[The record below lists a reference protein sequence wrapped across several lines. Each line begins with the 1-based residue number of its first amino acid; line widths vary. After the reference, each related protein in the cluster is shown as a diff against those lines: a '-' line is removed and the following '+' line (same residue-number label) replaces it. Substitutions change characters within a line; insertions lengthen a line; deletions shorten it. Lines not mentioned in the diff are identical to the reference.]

1 MCMRKFQSFAF
12 AGAIALAGAA
22 GLTACSSDDAAEAPI
37 NPTFDGESV
46 KTAFAISIAT
56 PQGNGTRMSATN
68 TQNGRS
74 AAFLGMENIK
84 LIPLA
89 TTNSVAPSAKTSFSQ
104 IISLT
109 NLDNKSAG
117 LGITGTSTADFHKVY
132 NDVNIAT
139 GTNNFLFY
147 GTSPLNVSKKF
158 ELGSIVSTFPEIG
171 SAAANHT
178 AAEVKFALD
187 VISTTDFSRAKADFA
202 NYLNTV
208 AAARYDDS
216 NVWSGVTDDENRSLS
231 TAYQTFTKANVLR
244 GGSAAAVL
252 ATMQELYNV
261 IKSLVPDSEP
271 TTGNKVQKVA
281 WAIKNAITGS
291 SSVAVTINDAGILSW
306 AASMSEEYKSFP
318 TKYDL
323 PEGAAE
329 YKYSGGAFAYVEG
342 PVVGSSTTP
351 NNNAIAVK
359 NIAYPLPLTYFA
371 NTPLKALDSEFNSW
385 KTSSSDWE
393 ADASWTSVSWY
404 DAVTPTTRTVALR
417 NNINYGVACLN
428 TKVICAA
435 NKLVDNNTENPTQVA
450 VPTEGFKVTGVLVG
464 GQPKE
469 VNWQFVDETAI
480 SPARDMV
487 VFDNDVNIKAA
498 VASDFTSA
506 KSNYTLVF
514 DNYCTT
520 ADLQKKVNVAIEL
533 VNESGQEFVGV
544 DGNKVAKGQ
553 TFYLVGQLDASSPK
567 TSANWP
573 TGLPGSY
580 TDRYPVKGGTAGSAI
595 NRVFVQAYTTT
606 ANFKITSLK
615 NAYVTIPDLRAANLQ
630 LGLSVDL
637 TWQTGLTFEVE
648 L

>member
-1 MCMRKFQSFAF
+1 MLMCMRKFQNFAF

-22 GLTACSSDDAAEAPI
+22 GLTACSSDDASEAPV

-56 PQGNGTRMSATN
+56 PQGNGTRMSAAN
-68 TQNGRS
+68 TQNGNPVR
-74 AAFLGMENIK
+74 FLGMENIK

-89 TTNSVAPSAKTSFSQ
+89 TSGAAAPNASTTFSQ
-104 IISLT
+104 IISLAT
-109 NLDNKSAG
+109 LSDNSAG
-117 LGITGTSTADFHKVY
+117 MGITGTSTADFHKVY

-147 GTSPLNVSKKF
+147 GTSPLNADEKF
-158 ELGSIVSTFPEIG
+158 KVGSIKQTFPDIE
-171 SAAANHT
+171 SAAANNT
-178 AAEVKFALD
+178 ADKVKFALD
-187 VISTTDFSRAKADFA
+187 VISTTNFSTAKNDFA
-202 NYLNTV
+202 SYLNAV
-208 AAARYDDS
+208 ASAKYDAS
-216 NVWSGVTDDENRSLS
+216 NTWSGTSVNENRSLK
-231 TAYQTFTKANVLR
+231 TAYETFTKADVLR

-261 IKSLVPDSEP
+261 IKSLAP
-271 TTGNKVQKVA
+271 TSAPTDASTKVEKVA
-281 WAIKNAITGS
+281 YAIKQAIKGSGNVAVEIDGDGNLSWS
-291 SSVAVTINDAGILSW
+291 SS
-306 AASMSEEYKSFP
+306 MSIEYKNFP

-323 PEGAAE
+323 PEGAAQ
-329 YKYSGGAFAYVEG
+329 YKYSGSTFAYVDG
-342 PVVGSSTTP
+342 PEVGSSTAP

-371 NTPLKALDSEFNSW
+371 NTPLKALDAEFDAW
-385 KTSSSDWE
+385 KKTTTDWE
-393 ADASWTSVSWY
+393 KDDSWNGWY
-404 DAVTPTTRTVALR
+404 DAVKATTRTVALR

-428 TKVICAA
+428 TKVICAS
-435 NKLVDNNTENPTQVA
+435 NQLVDNNTVNPTQVT
-450 VPTEGFKVTGVLVG
+450 VPSGGFKVTGILVG

-469 VNWQFVDETAI
+469 VNWRFVDETVT
-480 SPARDMV
+480 SPARDMI
-487 VFDNDVNIKAA
+487 VFDNDVDIQAA
-498 VASDFTSA
+498 VANDFTSA

-520 ADLQKKVNVAIEL
+520 DLKKKVNVAIEL
-533 VNESGQEFVGV
+533 KNNTTQEFVGV
-544 DGNKVAKGQ
+544 NGKVAPGQ
-553 TFYLVGQLDASSPK
+553 TFYLVGTLDATNN

-580 TDRYPVKGGTAGSAI
+580 ADRYPVKGGTAGSAI
-595 NRVFVQAYTTT
+595 DRVFVQDFTTT
-606 ANFKITSLK
+606 AQFKITSLK